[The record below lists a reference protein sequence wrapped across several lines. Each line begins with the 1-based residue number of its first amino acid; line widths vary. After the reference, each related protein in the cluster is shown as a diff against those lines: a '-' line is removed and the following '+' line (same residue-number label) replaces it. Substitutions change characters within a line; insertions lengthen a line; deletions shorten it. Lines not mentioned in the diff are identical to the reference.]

1 MLNKCYIINNGTL
14 LGRGSTRSVYQFN
27 NKAYKIAL
35 EGSEWVNE
43 DEYDNYKIQNGRYD
57 NVVAKIYE
65 ISEDKKILECELLTP
80 LFDYI
85 LNKCDCNSEDLLDDF
100 YVLDIYG
107 IIDKYCENEV
117 LNYSKLYNLINEF
130 KLNINELE
138 YAMNWG
144 VDSQG
149 KLKYLDYAY

>member
-1 MLNKCYIINNGTL
+1 MIDLNKIDIDIGKDIN
-14 LGRGSTRSVYQFN
+14 S
-27 NKAYKIAL
+27 
-35 EGSEWVNE
+35 
-43 DEYDNYKIQNGRYD
+43 
-57 NVVAKIYE
+57 
-65 ISEDKKILECELLTP
+65 DK

-100 YVLDIYG
+100 YDLDIYE

-149 KLKYLDYAY
+149 KLKYLDYSY

>member
-80 LFDYI
+80 LFDDI
-85 LNKCDCNSEDLLDDF
+85 LHKCDCISEDLLDDF
-100 YVLDIYG
+100 YDLDIYE
-107 IIDKYCENEV
+107 IVDKYCENEV

-149 KLKYLDYAY
+149 KLKYLDYSY

>member
-57 NVVAKIYE
+57 NIAAKIYE

-100 YVLDIYG
+100 YDLDIYG